1 MLLPDL
7 RLIPVLRCLFVSY
20 GLTSLISLFIGMG
33 LVLNVGLQSSAYNK
47 ELQKKEQ
54 KKDAY
59 FRKEE
64 YL

>member
-1 MLLPDL
+1 M
-7 RLIPVLRCLFVSY
+7 
-20 GLTSLISLFIGMG
+20 GMG